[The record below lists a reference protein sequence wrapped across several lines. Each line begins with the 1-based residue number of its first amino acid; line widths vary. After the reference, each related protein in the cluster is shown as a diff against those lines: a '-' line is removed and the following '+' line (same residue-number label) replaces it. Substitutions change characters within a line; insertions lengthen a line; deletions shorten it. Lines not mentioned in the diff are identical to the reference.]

1 MNIFR
6 LLLLPLAVI
15 YDGITR
21 VKNFLYDQHILAS
34 AKFDIP
40 LIVIGNLAVGGTGK
54 TPHTEWVAKILKLQ
68 FQTAILSRGYGRK
81 TKGYVLAQPHSTSD
95 EIGDEPLQIF
105 KNNMDIPIAV
115 CENRAVGVAHLL
127 EDFNP
132 EVVILDD
139 AFQHRKISGSMYI
152 LLTTY
157 QKMFYNDCVLPAGNL
172 RETSINKNRA
182 HIIIVTKCPSH
193 LSEEEKQRI
202 IQKIQPKNSQKVFFS
217 GVQYHKPLSLNGN
230 YSWNRPKNAVL
241 VTGIVNPDP
250 LRQHILEMGVKVH
263 LMAFPDHHD
272 YSSEDVELISKTVHG
287 LGDKTVVATTSKDA
301 VKLQPLFQNLDL
313 PLFEFPITIQFLFD
327 QEEEIKNQLI
337 NHVREIQRSR

>member
-54 TPHTEWVAKILKLQ
+54 TPHTEWAAKILKLQ

-81 TKGYVLAQPHSTSD
+81 TKGYVLAQPHSTSK

-105 KNNMDIPIAV
+105 KNNMDLPIAV

-127 EDFNP
+127 KDFNP

-157 QKMFYNDCVLPAGNL
+157 QKMFYNDWVLPAGNL

-182 HIIIVTKCPSH
+182 HIIIVTKCPLN
-193 LSEEEKQRI
+193 LSKEEKQRI
-202 IQKIQPKNSQKVFFS
+202 IQEIQPKDSQKVFFS
-217 GVQYHKPLSLNGN
+217 AIQYQKPSSVNGN
-230 YSWNRPKNAVL
+230 YFWNTPKKVIL

-250 LRQHILEMGVKVH
+250 LRKHIIDMGTEVQ
-263 LMAFPDHHD
+263 LMAFPDHYD
-272 YSSEDVELISKTVHG
+272 YSLKDVDLITKIALELG
-287 LGDKTVVATTSKDA
+287 EGTVVATTSKDA

-313 PLFEFPITIQFLFD
+313 PLFEFPITIQFLFN